1 MTPCKPSS
9 LTINDV
15 VVNQDS
21 NGRYCLNDLHR
32 AAGLEKRHQ
41 PSNFLAIGP
50 TQELIATLESE
61 DRSCPG
67 RNGPVES
74 IRGGPAQG
82 TYVCRELVYAYAAWV
97 SPAFH
102 LRVLRTFD
110 AVLTGQP
117 SASPA
122 DPPRT
127 LPSPTEEKVAGHGA
141 VLTALKAVPGL
152 RSGIAASMMLDAIHA
167 DTGLTVEPYRKA
179 LPPGEGPASSLNAT
193 AVGKA
198 LGVSSKAAN
207 LRLKDAG
214 LQTKNERDEWE
225 LTPAGAKYGEAIPYT
240 RGSHSGYQVLWKP
253 EAVDYLRSLEKKA

>member
-1 MTPCKPSS
+1 MTTCRPSS

-15 VVNQDS
+15 AVNQDS

-32 AAGLEKRHQ
+32 AAGLESRHR
-41 PSNFLAIGP
+41 PAEFLRVPA
-50 TQELIATLESE
+50 TAELVQELGQEGKYGPAHTFPVETVM
-61 DRSCPG
+61 G
-67 RNGPVES
+67 RNG
-74 IRGGPAQG
+74 G

-110 AVLTGQP
+110 AVVTGQVQV
-117 SASPA
+117 APA
-122 DPPRT
+122 EPPRA

-141 VLTALKAVPGL
+141 VLTVLKAVPGL

-193 AVGKA
+193 TVGKA
-198 LGVSSKAAN
+198 LGVSPKAAN

-240 RGSHSGYQVLWKP
+240 RGSHSGYQVLWKT
-253 EAVDYLRSLEKKA
+253 EVVDYLRSLETKS